1 MNCQKHNP
9 GSIGRRYFSGPDA
22 RRCARGRAHGTKK
35 ACSLNCRESNDVYT
49 ELLLPFNV
57 RDRFVGGSGAAGD
70 PHLRIPTQM
79 QVAAAEQTSGA
90 MHISFPKSCTSELST
105 FHIFSHY
112 FISFHKQ
119 RNMFHIISHVH
130 SLRSTRN
137 GRIHIFS
144 QSQFIL

>member
-1 MNCQKHNP
+1 MNCQKHNS
-9 GSIGRRYFSGPDA
+9 GSIWRRFFSGPGA
-22 RRCARGRAHGTKK
+22 RRRARGRAHGTKK
-35 ACSLNCRESNDVYT
+35 ACSLNCTESKDGYT

-105 FHIFSHY
+105 FHIFSHH
-112 FISFHKQ
+112 FISFHISK
-119 RNMFHIISHVH
+119 NMIHIISHVQ
-130 SLRSTRN
+130 SLRSTHN

-144 QSQFIL
+144 Q